1 MNMRAK
7 LICALYD
14 TSLDKSYQTKVSF
27 FETT

>member
-14 TSLDKSYQTKVSF
+14 TSLEKSYQTKVSF